1 MRTNEENQNMKI
13 NGKNQMTIKF
23 EMIKNKIMKK
33 PETLVAVHTHTH
45 THTHILP
52 YIDNKN
58 KFYIIFLVQR
68 SCHKKTSKR
77 RKNKKYTR

>member
-1 MRTNEENQNMKI
+1 
-13 NGKNQMTIKF
+13 
-23 EMIKNKIMKK
+23 MKK
-33 PETLVAVHTHTH
+33 TNKEGIVQQSD

-68 SCHKKTSKR
+68 TCHKKTSKR
-77 RKNKKYTR
+77 RDKRQKAHETRFEWIKKERQEANE

>member
-1 MRTNEENQNMKI
+1 M
-13 NGKNQMTIKF
+13 
-23 EMIKNKIMKK
+23 
-33 PETLVAVHTHTH
+33 AVHTHTH

-68 SCHKKTSKR
+68 TCQRTCQKKWAKEE
-77 RKNKKYTR
+77 KK